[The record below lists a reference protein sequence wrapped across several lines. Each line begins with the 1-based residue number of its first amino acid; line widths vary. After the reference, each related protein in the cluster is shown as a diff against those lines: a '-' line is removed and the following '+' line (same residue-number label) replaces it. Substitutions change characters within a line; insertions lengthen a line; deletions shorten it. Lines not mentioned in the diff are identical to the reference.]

1 MFKQNT
7 VQRTVQDE
15 IEQIESQNI
24 QVIINLLIMYHGDFT
39 KCSCIEHVKLCFIM
53 YDNMFEHIYFSL

>member
-24 QVIINLLIMYHGDFT
+24 QVIINLLIMYDGDFT
-39 KCSCIEHVKLCFIM
+39 KCSCFEHV
-53 YDNMFEHIYFSL
+53 SLFYYA